1 MDADVNPQVIEYLSK
16 KGYSK
21 TESMLRQE
29 SANQD
34 VEGRPINTKAEET
47 GGAKYGKAFGLM
59 RSWIEE
65 SLDIYKPDLRR
76 LLWPIFVYSFL
87 NLASDFFPRDSRLFF
102 ESFKSGFGKE
112 HEDDLRALQP
122 IEIPEHVLNHDTAK
136 IYRNNKYRIT
146 LSQVAFFNLVQF
158 LESKGKDGGAVI
170 VGVIQSYLQIVTIDR
185 VADDQNSLARLLQRA
200 KANEDYP
207 AEDEGIPGHNPGSAN
222 VDRSAGS
229 TVLTRL
235 KLGRMPL
242 ESDLMG
248 DVRAELE
255 EEDAKNPPGTG
266 QDSFV
271 QHFEQRIKRED
282 SEDAPT
288 RSELQLP
295 PSVARDVA
303 MEVQK
308 VKEDRDRFKIE
319 GRTGGVG
326 PGISVTMFTFHNTY
340 DSVNCL
346 DFSEDNMLV
355 AAGMSESYIRVW
367 SLDGKALPT
376 TVHPGSTERAP
387 FASRRLIGHSGPVY
401 AVSFSPSIASSNP
414 LAPST
419 NSKHLLSCSADKSVR
434 LWSLETWTCLV
445 IYKGHDHPVWD
456 VKWGPFGLYFLTG
469 SLDRTC
475 RLWRTD
481 HIEDLRMFVGHDKDV
496 DTVCFHPNSAYVFT
510 GSSDR
515 IVRMWA
521 VANGYPV
528 RMFTGHTGNITSL
541 ACSPSGKILASS
553 DDAGT
558 IILWDLGPGK
568 LKKRM
573 RGHGKGGI
581 WSLSWSVE
589 STVLA
594 SGGADGTVRIWD
606 ITVGNDASGQGR
618 VIGEGGAGQKIDGNA
633 AQMQAVAGAGTKKK
647 GKDVVVTSDQISAFP
662 TKKSP
667 VYKVRFTRQN
677 LVVAGGAFLS

>member
-1 MDADVNPQVIEYLSK
+1 MTDSGQQVIEYLSK

-21 TESMLRQE
+21 TESMLRIE

-34 VEGRPINTKAEET
+34 VEGKQMSTKTEET
-47 GGAKYGKAFGLM
+47 GGVKYLRAF
-59 RSWIEE
+59 
-65 SLDIYKPDLRR
+65 D
-76 LLWPIFVYSFL
+76 FL
-87 NLASDFFPRDSRLFF
+87 PKDGRDFFDRYKSK
-102 ESFKSGFGKE
+102 FKNE
-112 HEDDLRALQP
+112 HEDDVRALEP
-122 IEIPEHVLNHDTAK
+122 VSLPEHVQSNAVAK
-136 IYRNNKYRIT
+136 FYRENRYRVTI
-146 LSQVAFFNLVQF
+146 SQVAFYNLVQF
-158 LESKGKDGGAVI
+158 LESKQREGGAVI
-170 VGVIQSYLQIVTIDR
+170 VGVIQSFLNVITLER
-185 VADDQNSLARLLQRA
+185 AADDQYNLARLINRA
-200 KANEDYP
+200 RATEDFP

-222 VDRSAGS
+222 VERTAGS

-235 KLGRMPL
+235 KLGPMPM
-242 ESDLMG
+242 ETELMS
-248 DVRAELE
+248 DVRADLE
-255 EEDAKNPPGTG
+255 QEDIKNPPLAG
-266 QDSFV
+266 QDSLA
-271 QHFEQRIKRED
+271 QHFEQKIKREE

-288 RSELQLP
+288 RTELQLP

-319 GRTGGVG
+319 DRSGGVG
-326 PGISVTMFTFHNTY
+326 PGVSVTMFTFHNTH
-340 DSVNCL
+340 DSINCL
-346 DFSEDNMLV
+346 DFSEDNLFV
-355 AAGMSESYIRVW
+355 AAGMNESYIRVW
-367 SLDGKALPT
+367 SLDGKPLPSNNLDT
-376 TVHPGSTERAP
+376 TGLEPSP
-387 FASRRLIGHSGPVY
+387 SRRLVGHSGPVY
-401 AVSFSPSIASSNP
+401 AVSFSPSIAITNSHS
-414 LAPST
+414 PST
-419 NSKHLLSCSADKSVR
+419 ISRHLLSSSADKSVR

-456 VKWGPFGLYFLTG
+456 VTWGPFGLYFLTG
-469 SLDRTC
+469 SLDRTS

-510 GSSDR
+510 GSSDK

-528 RMFTGHTGNITSL
+528 RMFTGHTGNVTSL
-541 ACSPSGKILASS
+541 ACSPSGKLLASA
-553 DDAGT
+553 DETGT

-573 RGHGKGGI
+573 RGHGKGGV

-606 ITVGNDASGQGR
+606 VNVPNDANGQGR
-618 VIGEGGAGQKIDGNA
+618 VPGESGPGQKLDGNA
-633 AQMQAVAGAGTKKK
+633 AQMQGVTVAGAKKK

-662 TKKSP
+662 TKRSP

-677 LVVAGGAFLS
+677 LVVAGGAYLP

>member
-1 MDADVNPQVIEYLSK
+1 
-16 KGYSK
+16 
-21 TESMLRQE
+21 
-29 SANQD
+29 
-34 VEGRPINTKAEET
+34 
-47 GGAKYGKAFGLM
+47 
-59 RSWIEE
+59 
-65 SLDIYKPDLRR
+65 
-76 LLWPIFVYSFL
+76 
-87 NLASDFFPRDSRLFF
+87 
-102 ESFKSGFGKE
+102 
-112 HEDDLRALQP
+112 
-122 IEIPEHVLNHDTAK
+122 
-136 IYRNNKYRIT
+136 
-146 LSQVAFFNLVQF
+146 
-158 LESKGKDGGAVI
+158 
-170 VGVIQSYLQIVTIDR
+170 
-185 VADDQNSLARLLQRA
+185 
-200 KANEDYP
+200 
-207 AEDEGIPGHNPGSAN
+207 
-222 VDRSAGS
+222 
-229 TVLTRL
+229 
-235 KLGRMPL
+235 
-242 ESDLMG
+242 
-248 DVRAELE
+248 
-255 EEDAKNPPGTG
+255 
-266 QDSFV
+266 
-271 QHFEQRIKRED
+271 
-282 SEDAPT
+282 
-288 RSELQLP
+288 
-295 PSVARDVA
+295 
-303 MEVQK
+303 
-308 VKEDRDRFKIE
+308 
-319 GRTGGVG
+319 
-326 PGISVTMFTFHNTY
+326 
-340 DSVNCL
+340 
-346 DFSEDNMLV
+346 MLV

-367 SLDGKALPT
+367 SLDGTAIPT
-376 TVHPGSTERAP
+376 MVQPGSTEQP
-387 FASRRLIGHSGPVY
+387 PSASRRLIGHSGPVY
-401 AVSFSPSIASSNP
+401 AVSFSPSIASSNA
-414 LAPST
+414 LGDST

-445 IYKGHDHPVWD
+445 VYKGHDHPVWD

-541 ACSPSGKILASS
+541 ACSPSGKILASA

-606 ITVGNDASGQGR
+606 IAVGNDAGGQGR